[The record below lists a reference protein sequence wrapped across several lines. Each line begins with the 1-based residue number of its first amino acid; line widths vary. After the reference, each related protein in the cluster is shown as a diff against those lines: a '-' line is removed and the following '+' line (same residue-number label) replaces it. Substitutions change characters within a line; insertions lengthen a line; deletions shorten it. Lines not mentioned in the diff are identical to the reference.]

1 MTTTVRAR
9 RIPGQQVT
17 LTTPG
22 PEAARDAARTLR
34 RPPGPRREW
43 PRPQLV
49 HDHASLFREPAYADG
64 QPYAA
69 DDDLEDD
76 E

>member
-1 MTTTVRAR
+1 MTTTRAR

-17 LTTPG
+17 INTPT
-22 PEAARDAARTLR
+22 PDAARDAARTLS

-43 PRPQLV
+43 PRPRLV
-49 HDHASLFREPAYADG
+49 HDHRALFVEPAYADG

-69 DDDLEDD
+69 DDEDD